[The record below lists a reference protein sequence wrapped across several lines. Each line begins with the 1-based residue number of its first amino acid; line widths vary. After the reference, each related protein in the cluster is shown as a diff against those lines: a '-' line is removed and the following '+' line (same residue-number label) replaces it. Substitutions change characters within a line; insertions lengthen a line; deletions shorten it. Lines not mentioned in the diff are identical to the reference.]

1 MKSLKNFCLLAFVWT
16 VYYIAKRAAGS
27 SLTILDKIICGIV
40 LLCCIAVFL
49 LYLSLIHI
57 YQHPAQWPFRPQL
70 WFTGAAAQCRT
81 VFEAGRVRAD
91 AGTDAGAA
99 CGFIG

>member
-49 LYLSLIHI
+49 LYGI
-57 YQHPAQWPFRPQL
+57 QQL
-70 WFTGAAAQCRT
+70 KTKNK
-81 VFEAGRVRAD
+81 EK
-91 AGTDAGAA
+91 
-99 CGFIG
+99 